1 MDDLQILVQTVLDE
15 IKSLQSI
22 QAQLEKIGNQAT
34 LPVSA
39 ELDIPKSLQRIRRDI
54 ESLEKLH
61 VDLTGRL
68 NRSESR
74 KAIKKDLKALGNEQ
88 VAVKVKVDKAELKK
102 SLKEAGA
109 KATTIDVD
117 TNVDGTE
124 DLEKVA
130 DGLDGINKKSAA
142 TVASVTLLNQ
152 ALIELEQIAKKMIQA
167 SAQLDEKLTDLRMVT
182 GDSYE
187 EASALVAKYNDLAK
201 SLGAT
206 TKDILDA
213 SSDWLRQGHSVSQT
227 NDLIRSSMILSKV
240 SNLESAEATEY
251 LTSAM
256 KGYKVAVEDVVSI
269 VDKLTAVDLVS
280 ATDAGGLAE
289 AMSKTAVVADNAGV
303 SMDKLLGYLAVVGE
317 VTGDMSSVGN
327 AFKTIFTRMSDIKD
341 GKLELID
348 EDGTTESLSNVETV
362 LDNLGIKLRESN
374 NEFRNFGDVL
384 DEVAASWD
392 TYSSV
397 QRAMISD
404 AFAGT
409 RQSNNFQILMSNYA
423 AATAYMET
431 AANSA
436 GTAEKKFSAY
446 LESLGAKIESFNAAF
461 ESLSMNTFDAQ
472 FMGGLVDAATALIEF
487 IDGINLLQAALVGLS
502 AAGILKG
509 FTMIADSAKNAYGD
523 VLKLS
528 TAFDIMG
535 KAKGVGVTADQ
546 MQTLI
551 SVTKGLS
558 ESQLRLVVSN
568 KALTNEQR
576 MAILTSSGLTK
587 EQAAQTLS
595 TMGLATAETTATAAT
610 FSLSGA
616 MKALGAAIMANP
628 IGFLATALTIAVSV
642 IQTATDAAEK
652 SKDAIIEAG
661 DAAAEKAD
669 EIYSLANSYLE
680 MSYAVEAG
688 TESEE
693 SLIGI
698 QDELISYLEEQG
710 VKVRNL
716 AGDYEGLRT
725 AVIDYA
731 RTALQTELAQSA
743 RARDVQIEEAQA
755 ALSMSWLDDVLD
767 MESTYGNVSV
777 ALKDKGKEAFEYLI
791 AQGIEGIDI
800 YGSSGELKLPT
811 YELFQNGSTQD
822 DIPIGKFFEDYKTL
836 EKAMT
841 LVGNE
846 FGTANPVFIA
856 LADEYSKYDSALK
869 DAIERIDSTNEVVA
883 EEALL
888 AAQSMSDPKTVE
900 DFKTFRENVIK
911 GISESTYFNEN
922 GTFSAE
928 DLADNVLSQNSAYKE
943 LLLELHKQESTVDA
957 IVKKRGEIIAK
968 YESNL
973 RNNNIYGTSEESYS
987 GAAEIFG
994 GKLSELSDAE
1004 LDIAFEAVKNG
1015 AVSWNEVLSAIE
1027 AYNAEQEYLKTNA
1040 GQLQTALGGLWNSE
1054 NYADT
1059 RAEIESMAKS
1069 VTGITA
1075 ENVKEL
1081 AAESD
1086 DLAAILEM
1094 DGMNAQFLAN
1104 ILQTMGTGGDG
1115 LALITNDAL
1124 ELNEILDGMVDS
1136 FDNVTAA
1143 KARYDAAMSVQEK
1156 DTNFKSYAEA
1166 FAELNAQFEA
1176 GTTNSNAFWAA
1187 AEFLFGSDQ
1196 LAAWGWRDGLDEI
1209 YQAMESNRTI
1219 FEDADSAGAGFIDRL
1234 YEMAEAGELVNENGE
1249 KLIEITKEADG
1260 GYKFNVEP
1268 ENITAIADAMNLTEE
1283 AVLACFQ
1290 ALSMWGNVNFYDI
1303 MDVVGK
1309 LKEMQL
1315 IADTADGQ
1323 AVNFSRLTEQL
1334 LALGKTD
1341 LEIADLTSALQNQGV
1356 TLLAVTDNVDTL
1368 TTNLQELGLAASD
1381 GVTITVDYEG
1391 LANLMSQIGFTKE
1404 ETQNL
1409 ITTLGNADGISLAN
1423 ASGEVQG
1430 VTDALAYI
1438 DTLTFDTVT
1447 ANIGGVSSAIG
1458 DVNESSTDNA
1468 VSEISAVGSAAETA
1482 ASKVYSIGS
1491 AIDSVNGR
1499 TCTVYY
1505 NVERKG
1511 SILGMFGFA
1520 KGTKDAP
1527 AGEALVG
1534 EEGVELWQSGDKA
1547 RLVGV
1552 DGPEIVNLNKGDKI
1566 YPNPMTRKMMSKSG
1580 KRLSGTIPA
1589 YALGL
1594 NVRPYA
1600 VAINDGGG
1608 GGGGSSKKTET
1619 TVASTVAAAVT
1630 GAITGAVNAAKGAV
1644 SGSVDTSKNKTGSTG
1659 NKKSNSS
1666 GGGNSG
1672 GSGSSNSSSGDG
1684 FEEQYKEHQH
1694 LLAMD
1699 QESVD
1704 DYLAWLNQA
1713 YKDAYANGEIELDD
1727 YYKYQEEVY
1736 SKLQDL
1742 FKDYL
1747 SDTEHQIDMM
1757 SNYEGSDAEI
1767 ISMYQELMKAIE
1779 KEIAAARAAGLD
1791 DSDDYIQELQ
1801 KKWMDY
1807 FGKVADIQEEVTDN
1821 AKDAADELVDFR
1833 IDMLKQELEARRD
1846 ALNTQLDDL
1855 KDFYDE
1861 QKDMLQEQYDHEKY
1875 LEEQAE
1881 KRRSVTDI
1889 QAQLD
1894 QLKYDDSA
1902 WAQKRKLELQEEL
1915 SAAQKDLSDFER
1927 ENSLDEAMKF
1937 LDAQYEQQE
1946 LLIQEEIAAIEA
1958 QLNDPAALYNQA
1970 LSDIKNNTT
1979 ELYEQM
1985 VEYNNKYGDGNPE
1998 TVKEMWENA
2007 YVALKKYIDLFGEAY
2022 KDIALNNAT
2031 DYKEPD
2037 DSWDTNPVSG
2047 TNPDN
2052 QVTQPTTPSAPKEEE
2067 KKSSAPSLEKGSTIT
2082 VKKSATHFS
2091 SKSGSVR
2098 MASFVPGGKYTVYQT
2113 SGNEVLIGRDGVYTG
2128 WIKKTDI
2135 VGYASGTKYASA
2147 GLHRF
2152 NERGSE
2158 YIFSDQGGDKYRL
2171 FSSGEKVLD
2180 AESANFLYDFA
2191 SKKGVGIVDK
2201 IIAGI
2206 FGSADSIADRIAG
2219 SAYGSKENLSRAM
2232 RSVTDNRVINN
2243 NVDMSGDINIQ
2254 GNANEKTVSDI
2265 RREKQEIVTMLLKEL
2280 NRIGMSGYNN
2290 ARNRLA

>member
-1 MDDLQILVQTVLDE
+1 MDELQILVQTVLDE

-34 LPVSA
+34 LSVSA
-39 ELDIPKSLQRIRRDI
+39 ELDIPKSLQSIRRDI

-117 TNVDGTE
+117 TNVDGAE
-124 DLEKVA
+124 DLEKVS

-152 ALIELEQIAKKMIQA
+152 ALIELEQAAKKMIQT

-187 EASALVAKYNDLAK
+187 EAGALVAKYNDLAK

-206 TKDILDA
+206 TKDVLDA
-213 SSDWLRQGHSVSQT
+213 SSDWLRQGHAVSET
-227 NDLIRSSMILSKV
+227 NELIRNSMILSKV
-240 SNLESAEATEY
+240 SNLESADATVY
-251 LTSAM
+251 LTSTL
-256 KGYKVAVEDVVSI
+256 KGYKLAVEDVIGV

-280 ATDAGGLAE
+280 AVDAGGLAE
-289 AMSKTAVVADNAGV
+289 AMSKTAVSANLAGV
-303 SMDKLLGYLAVVGE
+303 EMDKLIGYLAAVGE
-317 VTGDMSSVGN
+317 VTQDGMSSVGN
-327 AFKTIFTRMSDIKD
+327 AFKTFFARYSDIKA

-348 EDGTTESLSNVETV
+348 EDGTVEALSDVEQSLKNVGIDMRSTITAFDDYDDTLESL
-362 LDNLGIKLRESN
+362 
-374 NEFRNFGDVL
+374 
-384 DEVAASWD
+384 AAKWD
-392 TYSSV
+392 TLSNIQQS
-397 QRAMISD
+397 AIAK
-404 AFAGT
+404 AFGGT
-409 RQSNNFQILMSNYA
+409 RQKERFLVLMENYDKA
-423 AATAYMET
+423 ASYMET

-509 FTMIADSAKNAYGD
+509 FTMIANSAKNVYND

-642 IQTATDAAEK
+642 IQTVTDAAKEAK
-652 SKDAIIEAG
+652 QALIETGKEAVQS
-661 DAAAEKAD
+661 AED
-669 EIYSLANSYLE
+669 LTELINSYIEL
-680 MSYAVEAG
+680 SYAVEAG
-688 TESEE
+688 TATQEELESVQD
-693 SLIGI
+693 SLIASLQDHGVAVQNLTGDYQSLRVAMI
-698 QDELISYLEEQG
+698 EATQEALKTDISLAKASVNEMKQQSVDELVTWFGDNSLTSASGAGAVDALKYLQELGYSGLSVGTEGGTIVLPNSATWDITNRATFEEMVENYRYLEG
-710 VKVRNL
+710 AMNNVREKFGAENPVFKSL
-716 AGDYEGLRT
+716 SSMYT
-725 AVIDYA
+725 AYND
-731 RTALQTELAQSA
+731 
-743 RARDVQIEEAQA
+743 
-755 ALSMSWLDDVLD
+755 
-767 MESTYGNVSV
+767 
-777 ALKDKGKEAFEYLI
+777 ALKD
-791 AQGIEGIDI
+791 D
-800 YGSSGELKLPT
+800 
-811 YELFQNGSTQD
+811 
-822 DIPIGKFFEDYKTL
+822 L
-836 EKAMT
+836 EM
-841 LVGNE
+841 
-846 FGTANPVFIA
+846 
-856 LADEYSKYDSALK
+856 
-869 DAIERIDSTNEVVA
+869 IDSTNELIANYELTELQLGGDPESLDEFKKFRSNLISATESDLDFDPMGGKTA
-883 EEALL
+883 EEIV
-888 AAQSMSDPKTVE
+888 DT
-900 DFKTFRENVIK
+900 
-911 GISESTYFNEN
+911 
-922 GTFSAE
+922 
-928 DLADNVLSQNSAYKE
+928 VLSQNSAYKDLLSE
-943 LLLELHKQESTVDA
+943 LQKQEATADA
-957 IVKKRGEIIAK
+957 ITTKRAEIIAK

-994 GKLSELSDAE
+994 GKLAELSDVE
-1004 LDIAFEAVKNG
+1004 LDIAFKAVADG
-1015 AVSWNEVLSAIE
+1015 AVSWEQVLAAIE
-1027 AYNAEQEYLKTNA
+1027 AYNAEQEFLATNA
-1040 GQLQTALGGLWNSE
+1040 GKLQTALGGLWNSE

-1075 ENVKEL
+1075 ENVEEL

-1219 FEDADSAGAGFIDRL
+1219 FEDAESAGAGFIDRL
-1234 YEMAEAGELVNENGE
+1234 YEMSEAGELVNENGE
-1249 KLIEITKEADG
+1249 KLIEITKTAEGA
-1260 GYKFNVEP
+1260 YKFNVEP
-1268 ENITAIADAMNLTEE
+1268 EDITAIADAMNLTEE

-1309 LKEMQL
+1309 LKEMEL
-1315 IADTADGQ
+1315 IADAADGQ

-1334 LALGKTD
+1334 MALGKTD
-1341 LEIADLTSALQNQGV
+1341 LEIADLTTALQNQGV
-1356 TLLAVTDNVDTL
+1356 TLLAVTDNVETL

-1409 ITTLGNADGISLAN
+1409 ISTLGTADGISLAN

-1447 ANIGGVSSAIG
+1447 TNIGGVSAAIG

-1468 VSEISAVGSAAETA
+1468 VSELSAVGSAADTA
-1482 ASKVYSIGS
+1482 ASKVYNISN
-1491 AIDSVNGR
+1491 AIDSINGR
-1499 TCTVYY
+1499 KATVYFD
-1505 NVERKG
+1505 VQRTG

-1552 DGPEIVNLNKGDKI
+1552 NGPEIVNLNKGDKI
-1566 YPNPMTRKMMSKSG
+1566 YPNPMTKKMMSKSG

-1589 YALGL
+1589 YAVGL

-1600 VAINDGGG
+1600 VAMNDGGG
-1608 GGGGSSKKTET
+1608 GSSSSNKKTET
-1619 TVASTVAAAVT
+1619 TVANTVAAAVK
-1630 GAITGAVNAAKGAV
+1630 GAVTGAVNAAKGAV
-1644 SGSVDTSKNKTGSTG
+1644 SGSVNTSKNKTGSTG
-1659 NKKSNSS
+1659 SNKSNSS
-1666 GGGNSG
+1666 GGGGSG
-1672 GSGSSNSSSGDG
+1672 GSGSSNSSSGGG

-1713 YKDAYANGEIELDD
+1713 YKDAYANNEIELDD

-1767 ISMYQELMKAIE
+1767 ISMYQELMQAIE

-1821 AKDAADELVDFR
+1821 AKDAADKLVDFR

-1855 KDFYDE
+1855 RDFYDE

-1970 LSDIKNNTT
+1970 LSDIKNNTK

-2007 YVALKKYIDLFGEAY
+2007 YVALKEYIDLFGEAY

-2052 QVTQPTTPSAPKEEE
+2052 QVTQPTTPSTPKEEE

-2113 SGNEVLIGRDGVYTG
+2113 SDNEVLIGRDGVYTG

-2135 VGYASGTKYASA
+2135 VGYATGTKHASA
-2147 GLHRF
+2147 GFHRF
-2152 NERGSE
+2152 DERGSE

-2206 FGSADSIADRIAG
+2206 FGSADSIVDRIAG
-2219 SAYGSKENLSRAM
+2219 SAYGSKENLSRAV

-2254 GNANEKTVSDI
+2254 GNADEKTVSEI
-2265 RREKQEIVTMLLKEL
+2265 RREKRDAMKWILKEF
-2280 NRIGMSGYNN
+2280 NHMNSGM
-2290 ARNRLA
+2290 

>member
-34 LPVSA
+34 LSVSA

-102 SLKEAGA
+102 SLKEVGA

-117 TNVDGTE
+117 TNVDGAE
-124 DLEKVA
+124 DLEKVS

-152 ALIELEQIAKKMIQA
+152 ALIELEQAAKKMIQT

-206 TKDILDA
+206 TKDVLDA
-213 SSDWLRQGHSVSQT
+213 SSDWLRQGHDVSET
-227 NDLIRSSMILSKV
+227 NELIRNSMILSKV
-240 SNLESAEATEY
+240 SNLESADATEY

-256 KGYKVAVEDVVSI
+256 KGYKVAVEDVLGI

-280 ATDAGGLAE
+280 AVDAGGLAE
-289 AMSKTAVVADNAGV
+289 AMSKTAVSANNAGV
-303 SMDKLLGYLAVVGE
+303 EMDRLLGYLAAVGE
-317 VTGDMSSVGN
+317 VTQDGMSSVGN
-327 AFKTIFTRMSDIKD
+327 AFKTFFARYSDIKA

-348 EDGTTESLSNVETV
+348 EDGTTETLSDVEQALENVGIDMRSTITAFDDYDDTLESLAAKWDDLSN
-362 LDNLGIKLRESN
+362 IQQSAIAKA
-374 NEFRNFGDVL
+374 FG
-384 DEVAASWD
+384 
-392 TYSSV
+392 
-397 QRAMISD
+397 
-404 AFAGT
+404 GT
-409 RQSNNFQILMSNYA
+409 RQKNRFLVMMENYDKA
-423 AATAYMET
+423 ASYMET

-509 FTMIADSAKNAYGD
+509 FTMIANSAKNAYGD

-642 IQTATDAAEK
+642 IQTATDAAKEAK
-652 SKDAIIEAG
+652 QALIETGKEAVQS
-661 DAAAEKAD
+661 AED
-669 EIYSLANSYLE
+669 LTELINSYIEL
-680 MSYAVEAG
+680 SYAVENGTATQEELESVQDNLIASLQDHGVAVQNLTGDYQSLRVAMIEATQEALKTDISLAKASVNEMKQQSVDELVTWFGDNSLTSASGAGAVDALKYLQELGYSGLSVG
-688 TESEE
+688 TEGGTIVLPNSATWDITNRATFEE
-693 SLIGI
+693 MV
-698 QDELISYLEEQG
+698 ENYRYLEG
-710 VKVRNL
+710 AMNNVREKFGAENPVFKSL
-716 AGDYEGLRT
+716 SSMYT
-725 AVIDYA
+725 AYND
-731 RTALQTELAQSA
+731 
-743 RARDVQIEEAQA
+743 
-755 ALSMSWLDDVLD
+755 
-767 MESTYGNVSV
+767 
-777 ALKDKGKEAFEYLI
+777 ALKD
-791 AQGIEGIDI
+791 D
-800 YGSSGELKLPT
+800 
-811 YELFQNGSTQD
+811 
-822 DIPIGKFFEDYKTL
+822 L
-836 EKAMT
+836 EM
-841 LVGNE
+841 
-846 FGTANPVFIA
+846 
-856 LADEYSKYDSALK
+856 
-869 DAIERIDSTNEVVA
+869 IDSTNESIASYELTELQLAGDPESLDEFKKFRSNLISATESDLDFDPMGGKTA
-883 EEALL
+883 EEIV
-888 AAQSMSDPKTVE
+888 DT
-900 DFKTFRENVIK
+900 
-911 GISESTYFNEN
+911 
-922 GTFSAE
+922 
-928 DLADNVLSQNSAYKE
+928 VLSQNSAYKDLLSE
-943 LLLELHKQESTVDA
+943 LQKQEATADA
-957 IVKKRGEIIAK
+957 ITTKRAEIIDK
-968 YESNL
+968 FVSNL
-973 RNNNIYGTSEESYS
+973 RENNIYGTDEQSYS
-987 GAAEIFG
+987 GAATILS
-994 GKLSELSDAE
+994 GKLSELSDVE
-1004 LDIAFEAVKNG
+1004 LDIAFKAVADG
-1015 AVSWNEVLSAIE
+1015 AVSWEQVLAAIE
-1027 AYNAEQEYLKTNA
+1027 AYNAEQEFLATNA
-1040 GQLQTALGGLWNSE
+1040 GKLQTALGGLWNSE
-1054 NYADT
+1054 HYADT

-1104 ILQTMGTGGDG
+1104 ILQTMATGGDG

-1124 ELNEILDGMVDS
+1124 ELNKILDGMVDS

-1187 AEFLFGSDQ
+1187 AEFLFGSEQ
-1196 LAAWGWRDGLDEI
+1196 LAAWGWRDGLDAI
-1209 YQAMESNRTI
+1209 YQAMESNRSI
-1219 FEDADSAGAGFIDRL
+1219 FEDAESAGVGFIDRL
-1234 YEMAEAGELVNENGE
+1234 YEMSEAGELVNEKGE
-1249 KLIEITKEADG
+1249 KLIEITKTADG
-1260 GYKFNVEP
+1260 TYEFNVEP
-1268 ENITAIADAMNLTEE
+1268 EDITAIADAMNLTEE

-1309 LKEMQL
+1309 LREMKL

-1404 ETQNL
+1404 EAQNL
-1409 ITTLGNADGISLAN
+1409 ISTLGNADGISLAN

-1447 ANIGGVSSAIG
+1447 TNIGGVSSAIG

-1566 YPNPMTRKMMSKSG
+1566 YPNPMTKKMMSKSG

-1589 YALGL
+1589 YAMGL

-1608 GGGGSSKKTET
+1608 GGGSSKKTES
-1619 TVASTVAAAVT
+1619 TVASTVAAAVK
-1630 GAITGAVNAAKGAV
+1630 GAVTGAVNAAKGAV
-1644 SGSVDTSKNKTGSTG
+1644 SGNVDTSKNKTGSTG
-1659 NKKSNSS
+1659 SNKSNSS

-1684 FEEQYKEHQH
+1684 FEEQYKKHQH

-1699 QESVD
+1699 QESIE

-1742 FKDYL
+1742 FEDYL

-1779 KEIAAARAAGLD
+1779 KEVAAARAAGLD

-1855 KDFYDE
+1855 RDFYDE

-1915 SAAQKDLSDFER
+1915 SNAQKDLSDFER

-1970 LSDIKNNTT
+1970 LNDIKNNTK

-2007 YVALKKYIDLFGEAY
+2007 YVALKEYIDLFGEAY

-2052 QVTQPTTPSAPKEEE
+2052 QVTQPTTPSTPKEEE

-2091 SKSGSVR
+2091 AKSGSVR
-2098 MASFVPGGKYTVYQT
+2098 IASFVPGGKFTVYQT
-2113 SGNEVLIGRDGVYTG
+2113 SDNEVLIGRDGVYTG

-2152 NERGSE
+2152 DERGSE
-2158 YIFSDQGGDKYRL
+2158 YIFSDRGGDKYRL
-2171 FSSGEKVLD
+2171 FSSGEKVLN
-2180 AESANFLYDFA
+2180 AESANFLFDFA

-2206 FGSADSIADRIAG
+2206 FGSTDSIADRIAG
-2219 SAYGSKENLSRAM
+2219 SAYGFKENLSRAM

-2254 GNANEKTVSDI
+2254 GNADKKTISEI
-2265 RREKQEIVTMLLKEL
+2265 RREKREIIEYTLKEF
-2280 NRIGMSGYNN
+2280 S
-2290 ARNRLA
+2290 RLGATSKVKVS

>member
-117 TNVDGTE
+117 TNVEGTE
-124 DLEKVA
+124 DLEKVS

-142 TVASVTLLNQ
+142 TVASVTFLNQ
-152 ALIELEQIAKKMIQA
+152 ALIELEQAAKKMIQT

-213 SSDWLRQGHSVSQT
+213 SSDWLRQGHDVSET
-227 NDLIRSSMILSKV
+227 NELIRNSMILSKV
-240 SNLESAEATEY
+240 SNLEAAASTEF
-251 LTSAM
+251 LTSSM
-256 KGYKVAVEDVVSI
+256 KGYGVAVEDVIGI

-280 ATDAGGLAE
+280 AVDAGGLAE
-289 AMSKTAVVADNAGV
+289 AMSKTAVSANLAGV
-303 SMDKLLGYLAVVGE
+303 EMDKLIGYLAAVGE
-317 VTGDMSSVGN
+317 VTQDGMSSVGN
-327 AFKTIFTRMSDIKD
+327 AFKTFFARYSDIKA

-348 EDGTTESLSNVETV
+348 EDGTVEALSDVEQSLKNVGIDMRSTITAFDDYDDTLESL
-362 LDNLGIKLRESN
+362 
-374 NEFRNFGDVL
+374 
-384 DEVAASWD
+384 AAKWD
-392 TYSSV
+392 TLSNIQQS
-397 QRAMISD
+397 AIAK
-404 AFAGT
+404 AFGGT
-409 RQSNNFQILMSNYA
+409 RQKERFLVLMENYDKA
-423 AATAYMET
+423 ASYMET

-509 FTMIADSAKNAYGD
+509 FTMIANSAKNAYGD

-551 SVTKGLS
+551 AVTKGLS

-642 IQTATDAAEK
+642 IQTATDAAKEAK
-652 SKDAIIEAG
+652 QALIESGKEAVQS
-661 DAAAEKAD
+661 AED
-669 EIYSLANSYLE
+669 LSELINSYIEL
-680 MSYAVEAG
+680 SYAVEDGTATQEELNSVQDDLIASLQDHGVAVQNLTGDYQSLRMAMIEAAQEALKTDISLAKASVNEMKQESVDELVTWFGDYSMTSASGDGVVEALKYLQELGYSGIGTG
-688 TESEE
+688 TEGGTIVLPNSATWDIADDVTFEEMVENYRYLENAMNDVRTKFGSENPVFE
-693 SLIGI
+693 SL
-698 QDELISYLEEQG
+698 SSMY
-710 VKVRNL
+710 
-716 AGDYEGLRT
+716 T
-725 AVIDYA
+725 AYND
-731 RTALQTELAQSA
+731 
-743 RARDVQIEEAQA
+743 
-755 ALSMSWLDDVLD
+755 
-767 MESTYGNVSV
+767 
-777 ALKDKGKEAFEYLI
+777 ALKDDLEMIDSANELI
-791 AQGIEGIDI
+791 AQFELMDLQLEGEPESLDEFKKFRSDLISATESDLDFDPM
-800 YGSSGELKLPT
+800 G
-811 YELFQNGSTQD
+811 
-822 DIPIGKFFEDYKTL
+822 GKT
-836 EKAMT
+836 
-841 LVGNE
+841 
-846 FGTANPVFIA
+846 
-856 LADEYSKYDSALK
+856 
-869 DAIERIDSTNEVVA
+869 A
-883 EEALL
+883 EEIV
-888 AAQSMSDPKTVE
+888 DT
-900 DFKTFRENVIK
+900 
-911 GISESTYFNEN
+911 
-922 GTFSAE
+922 
-928 DLADNVLSQNSAYKE
+928 VLSQNSAYKDLLSE
-943 LLLELHKQESTVDA
+943 LQKQEATADA
-957 IVKKRGEIIAK
+957 ITTKRAEIIAK

-994 GKLSELSDAE
+994 GKLADLSDVE
-1004 LDIAFEAVKNG
+1004 LDIAFKAVADG
-1015 AVSWNEVLSAIE
+1015 AVSWEQILSAIE
-1027 AYNAEQEYLKTNA
+1027 AYNAEQEYLQTSAGKT
-1040 GQLQTALGGLWNSE
+1040 QTALRDLWNSE
-1054 NYADT
+1054 DFSDT
-1059 RAEIESMAKS
+1059 KAEIQAMAES
-1069 VTGITA
+1069 VTGITP

-1081 AAESD
+1081 AAESEG
-1086 DLAAILEM
+1086 LAEILEM
-1094 DGMNAQFLAN
+1094 DGMNAQFLAHV
-1104 ILQTMGTGGDG
+1104 LEVTAKGGNGFDM
-1115 LALITNDAL
+1115 ITNDAL
-1124 ELNEILDGMVDS
+1124 ELNKILDGMVGA

-1187 AEFLFGSDQ
+1187 AEYLFGSDQ

-1447 ANIGGVSSAIG
+1447 SNIGGVSSAIG

-1527 AGEALVG
+1527 AGDALVG

-1552 DGPEIVNLNKGDKI
+1552 NGPEIVNLNKGDKI
-1566 YPNPMTRKMMSKSG
+1566 YPNPMTKKMMSKSG

-1589 YALGL
+1589 YAMGL
-1594 NVRPYA
+1594 NVQPYA
-1600 VAINDGGG
+1600 VAMNDGG
-1608 GGGGSSKKTET
+1608 GGGGSSKKTES
-1619 TVASTVAAAVT
+1619 TVASTVASAVK
-1630 GAITGAVNAAKGAV
+1630 GAVTGAVNAAKGAV
-1644 SGSVDTSKNKTGSTG
+1644 SGSVNTSKNKTGSTG
-1659 NKKSNSS
+1659 SNKSNSS
-1666 GGGNSG
+1666 GGGGSG

-1684 FEEQYKEHQH
+1684 FEEQYKKHQH

-1779 KEIAAARAAGLD
+1779 KEITAARAAGLD
-1791 DSDDYIQELQ
+1791 DSDEYIQELQ

-1855 KDFYDE
+1855 RDFYDE

-1970 LSDIKNNTT
+1970 LSDIKNNTK

-2007 YVALKKYIDLFGEAY
+2007 YVALKEYIDLFGEAY

-2052 QVTQPTTPSAPKEEE
+2052 QVTQPTTPSTPKEEE

-2091 SKSGSVR
+2091 AKSGSVR

-2135 VGYASGTKYASA
+2135 VGYASGTKHASA

-2206 FGSADSIADRIAG
+2206 FGSADSIVDRVVG
-2219 SAYGSKENLSRAM
+2219 SAYGSKENLSRAV

-2254 GNANEKTVSDI
+2254 GNANEKTVSEI
-2265 RREKQEIVTMLLKEL
+2265 RREQRELVNLVLREI
-2280 NRIGMSGYNN
+2280 
-2290 ARNRLA
+2290 NRLGA